1 MINYGLEDCC
11 EDTSTVEAVNELN
24 IMTLLNGTAITLDIA
39 PLHTG
44 VVIWNGSSFEEYYFH
59 LSRKEGMQDES
70 VSPMWAIKQRRV
82 FKKHLEEIVKG
93 RSFDYCL
100 VEGVYGGENYNT
112 TVQLLNLNTVI
123 DELILDGV
131 CDVKT
136 LYREKQ
142 TVWSKDMRLIYK
154 QKNKPTSKVEVQ
166 NFLDYMHCSYYLEHK
181 DDTAKQKALECFEDI
196 CDSYGMMFSIVAKL
210 NFVTTNEK
218 KKHISFSD
226 IKMLYVEDSSDVYY
240 SRDEVFSSG
249 DFENVDLD
257 FRNIEKSILGYVEQF
272 PDRLLCA
279 YLPPSKLGIFG
290 VKHHLEFFCNEDDE
304 GWLYFYKR
312 R

>member
-59 LSRKEGMQDES
+59 LSHKEGMKDES
-70 VSPMWAIKQRRV
+70 LSPMWAIKQRRV

-100 VEGVYGGENYNT
+100 VEGVYGGENYST

-123 DELILDGV
+123 DELMLDRV
-131 CDVKT
+131 CTIKT
-136 LYREKQ
+136 FYRERQ

-166 NFLDYMHCSYYLEHK
+166 NFLDYMNCSYYLKHK
-181 DDTAKQKALECFEDI
+181 NDTEKQKAIECFEDI
-196 CDSYGMMFSIVAKL
+196 CDSYGMLFSIVAKL
-210 NFVTTNEK
+210 KFATTVEK
-218 KKHISFSD
+218 KKRIRFSD
-226 IKMLYVEDSSDVYY
+226 IKLLYVEDSEEVYS
-240 SRDEVFSSG
+240 SRDKVFSSG
-249 DFENVDLD
+249 DFEPVNLD
-257 FRNIEKSILGYVEQF
+257 FRNIEKSLLGYIEQF
-272 PDRLLCA
+272 PDKLLCA

-290 VKHHLEFFCNEDDE
+290 TKHHLEFFCNEDDE
-304 GWLYFYKR
+304 GWLYFYKQR
-312 R
+312 